1 MANIHTTTQ
10 NNNIQIFEYF
20 VVFLFVIYAGKASL
34 FVLAIENWD
43 NPIGLLLPIISVT
56 ILGFTRSVQFNYKFL
71 LLIVGFTI
79 YFVASTIRFGAL
91 HPRFYGINLINITI
105 TYVLISGLRF
115 QFFKYYED
123 ILYYL
128 CIIALTFW
136 LIQNIIPSVFI
147 EFLRNFEF
155 STQGPIKGNV
165 DFNVIVYTVSNFAK
179 VPDSMINIG
188 NIHLFRNAG
197 FAWES
202 GAFATYI
209 NMAIFINLIRRKFQ
223 LKNNKH
229 LWVLVAALFTTFST
243 TGYSCLVLLAFF
255 YLYNKDLLNIF
266 VLAPIVTVLTAFFF
280 TLPFMSEKIAN
291 NTEYNTDELIYMSAT
306 LNNTYAPQRFQSL
319 QIDFVDFLN
328 SPIIGYGGHLE
339 ARWTNQLGANIPTV
353 SGIGNMMAQF
363 GLVGLI
369 FFLVS
374 LWYSSKQIM
383 ILYNIKG
390 IIFPVLFILMIS
402 ISYSVLK
409 ILFMSI
415 WLLYVSSF
423 LKTQVIHI
431 YKINELLKNYS

>member
-1 MANIHTTTQ
+1 
-10 NNNIQIFEYF
+10 
-20 VVFLFVIYAGKASL
+20 
-34 FVLAIENWD
+34 
-43 NPIGLLLPIISVT
+43 
-56 ILGFTRSVQFNYKFL
+56 
-71 LLIVGFTI
+71 
-79 YFVASTIRFGAL
+79 
-91 HPRFYGINLINITI
+91 
-105 TYVLISGLRF
+105 
-115 QFFKYYED
+115 
-123 ILYYL
+123 
-128 CIIALTFW
+128 
-136 LIQNIIPSVFI
+136 
-147 EFLRNFEF
+147 
-155 STQGPIKGNV
+155 
-165 DFNVIVYTVSNFAK
+165 
-179 VPDSMINIG
+179 
-188 NIHLFRNAG
+188 
-197 FAWES
+197 
-202 GAFATYI
+202 
-209 NMAIFINLIRRKFQ
+209 
-223 LKNNKH
+223 
-229 LWVLVAALFTTFST
+229 
-243 TGYSCLVLLAFF
+243 
-255 YLYNKDLLNIF
+255 
-266 VLAPIVTVLTAFFF
+266 
-280 TLPFMSEKIAN
+280 MSEKIAN